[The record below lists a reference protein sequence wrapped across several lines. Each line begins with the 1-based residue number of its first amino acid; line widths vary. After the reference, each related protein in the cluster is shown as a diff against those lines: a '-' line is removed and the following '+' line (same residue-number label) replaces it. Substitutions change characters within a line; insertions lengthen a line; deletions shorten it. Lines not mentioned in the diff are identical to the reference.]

1 MFCFSQVRLRPHNGW
16 RGREGLQVSR
26 RCGGLA
32 ATWLRAAHHWEPPG
46 ETATP
51 ATPATPKMNGKDTN
65 RNPKKVE
72 TCKNLALIVKHCFSI
87 FFLGLPWSNGRSGMP
102 QADLTSWVHQWPWE
116 MPIESWTDEIH
127 MDQEE
132 LRRDP
137 KSKDLGHEILV
148 MSTNQE
154 WWQCQN
160 WKKISWWGW
169 WLQESTGTCS

>member
-1 MFCFSQVRLRPHNGW
+1 
-16 RGREGLQVSR
+16 
-26 RCGGLA
+26 
-32 ATWLRAAHHWEPPG
+32 
-46 ETATP
+46 
-51 ATPATPKMNGKDTN
+51 
-65 RNPKKVE
+65 
-72 TCKNLALIVKHCFSI
+72 
-87 FFLGLPWSNGRSGMP
+87 MP

-154 WWQCQN
+154 
-160 WKKISWWGW
+160 
-169 WLQESTGTCS
+169 

>member
-1 MFCFSQVRLRPHNGW
+1 MGEGVERVSRYQGDVVGLPPPGSELHITGNLQVRQRRQRRQRP
-16 RGREGLQVSR
+16 
-26 RCGGLA
+26 
-32 ATWLRAAHHWEPPG
+32 
-46 ETATP
+46 
-51 ATPATPKMNGKDTN
+51 PKMNGKDTN

-87 FFLGLPWSNGRSGMP
+87 FFFGLPWSNGRSGMP